1 LCVDAFEKKL
11 RDNATS
17 PTQVSN
23 HLSEARVGL
32 MFVASGSQ
40 VTMRES
46 PELMIELVGEL
57 FYAEVKR
64 FLRKGQDTLDELAE
78 RNTRALFV
86 RVGDTFPTEKR
97 EPWEQIADVALK
109 KRNQYVVG
117 AANILVIDSDSEA
130 LEGMALSGANGY
142 DAEVRRSPDDAA
154 LRRLNGIMIIN
165 VCQSI
170 SVQYGNVDFAV
181 TRYPSRRM
189 SAALEIALRKI
200 RFG

>member
-1 LCVDAFEKKL
+1 
-11 RDNATS
+11 
-17 PTQVSN
+17 
-23 HLSEARVGL
+23 
-32 MFVASGSQ
+32 
-40 VTMRES
+40 MRES

-78 RNTRALFV
+78 RNARALFV